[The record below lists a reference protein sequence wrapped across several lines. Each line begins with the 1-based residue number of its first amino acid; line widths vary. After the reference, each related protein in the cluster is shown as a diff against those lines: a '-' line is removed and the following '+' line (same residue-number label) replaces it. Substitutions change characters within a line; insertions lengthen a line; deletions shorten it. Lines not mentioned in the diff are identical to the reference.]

1 MKHTFAI
8 IDIETTGGSARMDKI
23 TEIGIV
29 LHDGHHILKTF
40 SSLINPERSI
50 PPFITG
56 ITGITDKMVA
66 NAPKFYEIA
75 KEIIEYTEDS
85 IFVAHNARFDYGF
98 IAEEFRQLGY
108 HFSKKTLCTVQMS
121 RRAFP
126 GLKSYSLGNLVKHF
140 GIKLDN
146 HHRALDDAR
155 ATSEI
160 FERIVKSEYYT
171 RVNPILSKSSMTEQ
185 KLPSHIDAK
194 ILDEIP
200 DCCGVYYFLDE
211 AGDYIYIGKSNQL
224 RRRVYEHFSDH
235 SERSAK
241 LAHAVNKIEYT
252 ITGNELAALLLESAE
267 IKQHNPSFNKA
278 QRKKEFKFAI
288 CQNGSFE
295 KPEMPV
301 VVSLIKVKENQELLK
316 VFSTQDA
323 AKKYLEYV
331 QRETGLCP
339 CVRNNLNQNA
349 CIHLKLG
356 TCIAQED
363 LPDVQELIHQM
374 VTLLRRGFE
383 KDGVLVG
390 PGRDPDEQFV
400 AVIQKKQFLGMG
412 YISKDIG
419 FTNEEELVDH
429 IRTYPHHPEIPA
441 IVRNYLKDHTD
452 VRFVSAG

>member
-1 MKHTFAI
+1 
-8 IDIETTGGSARMDKI
+8 MDKI

-29 LHDGHHILKTF
+29 LHDGHQIIKTF
-40 SSLINPERSI
+40 NTLVNPERSI

-56 ITGITDKMVA
+56 ITGITDSMVA
-66 NAPKFYEIA
+66 GAPKFYEIA
-75 KEIIEYTEDS
+75 KEIIEWTENS

-108 HFSKKTLCTVQMS
+108 LFSKKTLCTVQMS

-160 FERIVKSEYYT
+160 FEKIVKSEYYT

-185 KLPSHIDAK
+185 KLPAHIDAK
-194 ILDEIP
+194 ILDDIP
-200 DCCGVYYFLDE
+200 DCCGVYYFLDQ
-211 AGDYIYIGKSNQL
+211 AGDFIYIGKSNQL
-224 RRRVYEHFSDH
+224 RRRVYEHFSDN

-252 ITGNELAALLLESAE
+252 VTGNELAALLLESAE
-267 IKQHNPSFNKA
+267 IKQYNPSFNKA
-278 QRKKEFKFAI
+278 QRKKDFKFAI
-288 CQNGSFE
+288 CQNGTFE

-301 VVSLIKVKENQELLK
+301 VVSLLKVKESQELLK
-316 VFSTQDA
+316 IFSTQDA

-331 QRETGLCP
+331 QRECGLCP
-339 CVRNNLNQNA
+339 CVRNNLNQTA

-356 TCIAQED
+356 SCQVQED
-363 LPDVQELIHQM
+363 LPDLQELIHQM

-390 PGRDPDEQFV
+390 PGRDADEQFV

-412 YISKDIG
+412 YVSKDIG
-419 FTNEEELVDH
+419 FNNEEELVDH

-441 IVRNYLKDHTD
+441 IVRNYLKEHTD
-452 VRFVSAG
+452 VRFFSLG

>member
-29 LHDGHHILKTF
+29 LHDGHQIIKTF
-40 SSLINPERSI
+40 STLINPERSI

-56 ITGITDKMVA
+56 ITGITDSMVA
-66 NAPKFYEIA
+66 GAPKFYEIA
-75 KEIIEYTEDS
+75 KEVIEWTESS

-108 HFSKKTLCTVQMS
+108 LFSKKTLCTVQMS

-160 FERIVKSEYYT
+160 FEKIVKSDYYT

-185 KLPSHIDAK
+185 KLPPHIDAK
-194 ILDEIP
+194 ILDAIP

-211 AGDYIYIGKSNQL
+211 AGDFIYIGKSNQL
-224 RRRVYEHFSDH
+224 RRRVYEHFSDNT
-235 SERSAK
+235 ERSAK

-252 ITGNELAALLLESAE
+252 VTGNELAALLLESAE
-267 IKQHNPSFNKA
+267 IKQYNPSFNKA
-278 QRKKEFKFAI
+278 QRRKEFKFAI
-288 CQNGSFE
+288 CQNGTFDN
-295 KPEMPV
+295 PEMPV
-301 VVSLIKVKENQELLK
+301 VSSLLKVKENQELLK

-323 AKKYLEYV
+323 AKKYLEYI
-331 QRETGLCP
+331 QRECGLCA
-339 CVRNNLNQNA
+339 CVRNQLNQNS
-349 CIHLKLG
+349 CIHLRLG
-356 TCIAQED
+356 TCKAQEE
-363 LPDVQELIHQM
+363 LPDVQDLITQM

-383 KDGVLVG
+383 KDGILVG
-390 PGRDPDEQFV
+390 PGRDTEEQFV

-412 YISKDIG
+412 YISKDLG
-419 FTNEEELVDH
+419 FNNETELLDH
-429 IRTYPHHPEIPA
+429 IRIYAHHPEIPA
-441 IVRNYLKDHTD
+441 IVRNYLKDHQD
-452 VRFVSAG
+452 VKFVTMG